1 MLESR
6 WYMRIGNLG
15 FNLLALN
22 LLWLLFSTI
31 GLYIFGVFP
40 ATVALFSVVK
50 QLIIEKDD
58 ISVFK
63 AFWRNFKNEF
73 IKSNLLGY
81 LLLAIGVILYL
92 DLKVI
97 QGLEIP
103 LLYTVLNGLIIFVIF
118 IYLLIVLYIF
128 PIFVYYDF
136 KIWEYPKYAIVIA
149 IGRPFQT
156 ILILAGTTALLLLY
170 SYFPFLIAIFG
181 ISLFSYI
188 ITKIASSSFSNKNVE
203 NENTI

>member
-1 MLESR
+1 MIESR
-6 WYMRIGNLG
+6 WYMRVGNLG

-22 LLWLLFSTI
+22 LFWLLFSTL
-31 GLYIFGVFP
+31 GLYVLGIFP
-40 ATVALFSVVK
+40 ATVALFAVVK

-58 ISVFK
+58 IQVFK
-63 AFWRNFKNEF
+63 AFWKNFKMEF
-73 IKSNLLGY
+73 VKANVLGY
-81 LLLAIGVILYL
+81 LVLAIGVILYL

-136 KIWEYPKYAIVIA
+136 KFWQYPKYAIVIA
-149 IGRPFQT
+149 IGRPLQT
-156 ILILAGTTALLLLY
+156 ILIIAGTTALLLLY
-170 SYFPFLIAIFG
+170 RHFPFLIVIFG
-181 ISLFSYI
+181 MSLLSYI
-188 ITKIASSSFSNKNVE
+188 ITKIASSSFPNKNVKDD
-203 NENTI
+203 NL